1 MLVKAT
7 KLSANYKVFF
17 SRPAVEL
24 LTNATRVIESL
35 TKSLGSAYPIQSDS
49 LRIINSTV
57 AGDVSIS
64 IQVFNGNGKIKVTVD
79 SIEATFDNISSRADV
94 GIVTN
99 ALDLMAAGIAPFFA
113 DVPVQTEQ
121 LSTNIILHVEGDAN
135 QIPQYFSAVQV
146 PGNLYDYEYR
156 GIKLA
161 KRVDDAVSIQAS
173 LEPHWSVENSLLL
186 YVWKSLSGPVRK
198 SKFES
203 KIQEFEEITRKTLRA
218 LDLTIVGEGN

>member
-79 SIEATFDNISSRADV
+79 SIEAIFDNISSRADV

-99 ALDLMAAGIAPFFA
+99 ALDLMAAGIGPFFA

-135 QIPQYFSAVQV
+135 QIPRYS
-146 PGNLYDYEYR
+146 
-156 GIKLA
+156 
-161 KRVDDAVSIQAS
+161 
-173 LEPHWSVENSLLL
+173 
-186 YVWKSLSGPVRK
+186 
-198 SKFES
+198 
-203 KIQEFEEITRKTLRA
+203 
-218 LDLTIVGEGN
+218 

>member
-24 LTNATRVIESL
+24 LSNATRLIESL
-35 TKSLGSAYPIQSDS
+35 TKSLGSEYSIQSDS

-64 IQVFNGNGKIKVTVD
+64 VQVFNGNGKIKITVD
-79 SIEATFDNISSRADV
+79 SIEAVFDNISSREDV
-94 GIVTN
+94 KIVTK
-99 ALDLMAAGIAPFFA
+99 ALDLMAAGISPFFA

-135 QIPQYFSAVQV
+135 QISQYFSSVQV
-146 PGNLYDYEYR
+146 PGNLSDYEYR

-161 KRVDDAVSIQAS
+161 KRIDDAVSIQVS

-198 SKFES
+198 SKFEK
-203 KIQEFEEITRKTLRA
+203 KIQEFVEITRKTLQA
-218 LDLTIVGEGN
+218 LDLIIVEESS